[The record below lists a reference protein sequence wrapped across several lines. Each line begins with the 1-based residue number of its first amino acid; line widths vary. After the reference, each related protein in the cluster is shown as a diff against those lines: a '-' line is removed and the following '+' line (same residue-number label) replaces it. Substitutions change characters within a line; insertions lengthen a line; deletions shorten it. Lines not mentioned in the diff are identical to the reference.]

1 MARNIAEIPVT
12 EIVER
17 VKALS
22 RAPRNSDTKIR
33 GVVQDVALREI
44 PAKHDWNFLI
54 ASSGITTTAQY
65 NQGTVSIN
73 TGGTSAVFSS
83 DATISASMVGRKI
96 NFVGDAS
103 IYQIT
108 SMSSTTSCTI
118 NPPYYA
124 PNNVSNQS
132 YVIFQ
137 PIYSLAQDFE
147 RFPKNGGLYQ
157 QIGSQK
163 KILPEVQYRPYIDSF
178 RVQPAENPE
187 ACRLVGS
194 DTAGNPLVEIVPPPA
209 NQANWGYDY
218 FKQLRPLSETSAG
231 TISAIQAGAT
241 TVVGNTTTRF
251 TEATTGDWFRVDA
264 LGTGADSMWYRIIA
278 IQHDSSLTLA
288 TAFANTAITSL
299 ATYSIARAPEM
310 PARMHIA
317 VVYGAIRALE
327 VDQTDDNFIYYHAQY
342 AQVLSDSKRIY
353 MSRPYNQEIT
363 GIQEEYLYRR

>member
-1 MARNIAEIPVT
+1 MGRNIAEIPVT

-17 VKALS
+17 VKVLS
-22 RAPRNSDTKIR
+22 RSPRNSDTKIR
-33 GVVQDVALREI
+33 GLVQDIYLREI
-44 PAKHDWNFLI
+44 PSKHDWNFLL
-54 ASSGITTTAQY
+54 ASSGITTTPQY
-65 NQGTVSIN
+65 NTGTVSIN

-83 DATISASMVGRKI
+83 DATISSAMVGRKI
-96 NFVGDAS
+96 NFSGDGS

-124 PNNVSNQS
+124 PQNVTNGS

-137 PIYSLAQDFE
+137 PNYTLAGDFE
-147 RFPKNGGLYQ
+147 RFPKPGGLYQ
-157 QIGSQK
+157 QTGSQK
-163 KILPEVQYRPYIDSF
+163 KLMEEVQYRPYIDKF
-178 RVQPAENPE
+178 RIQPSPNPE
-187 ACRLVGS
+187 NCRLVGA
-194 DTAGNPLVEIVPPPA
+194 DTAGNQQVELLPPPA
-209 NQANWGYDY
+209 NQQNWGYDY
-218 FKQLRPLSETSAG
+218 FRQLRPLSETSAG
-231 TISAIQAGAT
+231 TISQIQAGAT
-241 TVVGNTTTRF
+241 TVTGNTNTRF

-264 LGTGADSMWYRIIA
+264 LGTGADSLWYRIIA

-317 VVYGAIRALE
+317 IVYGTVRSLE
-327 VDQTDDNFIYYHAQY
+327 LDQTDENFIYYHAQY

-353 MSRPYNQEIT
+353 MCRPYNQEIT